1 MHAVTTWELGK
12 SDKKIKIKLLDP
24 PLSEFPVQGI
34 GGGGGLLVY
43 RCNYFKKGF
52 VLKITHYIILHA

>member
-24 PLSEFPVQGI
+24 PPFPNFLYKALA
-34 GGGGGLLVY
+34 GGVIDVTSL
-43 RCNYFKKGF
+43 KKDLF
-52 VLKITHYIILHA
+52 

>member
-24 PLSEFPVQGI
+24 PPPLSEFPVQGI
-34 GGGGGLLVY
+34 GGGRGGCWFIDVTSL
-43 RCNYFKKGF
+43 KKDLF
-52 VLKITHYIILHA
+52 